1 MTRGTL
7 LFIDD
12 HPLYREGVLR
22 TLAEALPGLKLLEAD
37 ALPAALALL
46 GAHDVD
52 LVLADYHLEAA
63 NGVDALRV
71 IRGAFPT
78 VACAL
83 ISGDLSPALARQA
96 RQIGAAALLSK
107 SRDAGGLAQAI
118 GALLDGTTVYDADPP
133 QAGGEDGGLT
143 ERRLDILRRASRG
156 ESNKQIARALGVA
169 ERTVKDHWT
178 HILARLAVGNRTEAV
193 GVALRNGLIEP

>member
-22 TLAEALPGLKLLEAD
+22 TLAEALPGLTLLAAD

-46 GAHDVD
+46 GRHDVD
-52 LVLADYHLEAA
+52 LVLADYHLDAA
-63 NGVDALRV
+63 NGIDALRT
-71 IRGAFPT
+71 IRSAFPT

-83 ISGDLSPALARQA
+83 ISGDLTPALSRQA
-96 RQIGAAALLSK
+96 REIGAAALLSK
-107 SRDAGGLAQAI
+107 SRHADALAQAI
-118 GALLDGTTVYDADPP
+118 AAVLDGDVVFDDDAP
-133 QAGGEDGGLT
+133 AGGTDFGLT
-143 ERRLDILRRASRG
+143 QRRLDILRRASRG

-193 GVALRNGLIEP
+193 GLALRKGLIEP